1 MQKHLFLIVSFQRL
15 IFYTLLFAPE
25 CSSQLFFVM
34 PGPAGREARHL
45 YACKFEIPGFTRND
59 TLL

>member
-25 CSSQLFFVM
+25 CSSQMFFVM
-34 PGPAGREARHL
+34 PGPACRQGSEASL
-45 YACKFEIPGFTRND
+45 C
-59 TLL
+59 LQV